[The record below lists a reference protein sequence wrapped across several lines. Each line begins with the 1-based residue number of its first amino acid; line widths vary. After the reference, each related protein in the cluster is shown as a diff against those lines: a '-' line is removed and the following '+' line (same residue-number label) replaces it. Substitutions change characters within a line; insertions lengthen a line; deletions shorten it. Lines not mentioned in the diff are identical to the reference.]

1 MIDIEAQTMI
11 QTMVALSIASIL
23 AILILYV
30 LCSCIR
36 NIIDGFRLKDGW
48 MVFGSILMISVICGP
63 IFIILKMLRCF

>member
-48 MVFGSILMISVICGP
+48 MVFGNTLMASAICGS
-63 IFIILKMLRCF
+63 IFVILKILRYF